1 MRIRKNEVTGG
12 IQVAGPLMREAVMKP
27 ADAGDEKLT
36 TDVVP
41 GDELANDDLAGV
53 TGGSSPI
60 PYRFD
65 DKADAPPTEIV

>member
-1 MRIRKNEVTGG
+1 
-12 IQVAGPLMREAVMKP
+12 MKP